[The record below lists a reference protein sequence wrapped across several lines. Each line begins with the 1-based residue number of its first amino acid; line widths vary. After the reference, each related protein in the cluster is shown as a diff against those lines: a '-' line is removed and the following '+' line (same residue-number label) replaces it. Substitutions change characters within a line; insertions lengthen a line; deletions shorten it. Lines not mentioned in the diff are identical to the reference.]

1 MFLLCASAFKSNCF
15 PSVTSFTIGSFGD
28 KFLSLAFG
36 IQINNGEHSER
47 GDKRRNYRHWD

>member
-1 MFLLCASAFKSNCF
+1 MFLLC
-15 PSVTSFTIGSFGD
+15 D
-28 KFLSLAFG
+28 QLLSQ